1 MNFSIASKYKL
12 SNKLSCQKGI
22 IFSDMSLSNL

>member
-1 MNFSIASKYKL
+1 MNFSINFKYKL

-22 IFSDMSLSNL
+22 IFSDMAVY